1 MHKQL
6 DLDRV
11 SIHYGGFQAVSE
23 ISFSLAEGHI
33 GCILGPSGCGKTS
46 LLRAIAGFE
55 TLSDGSISLRGDII
69 SAPDTLQPPEKRGVG
84 MVFQDFALFPHLTVE
99 ANIGFGLAKQAP
111 ATRDSRITEMLDLV
125 GLHNVHKRYP
135 HQLSG
140 GQQQRVALARALAP
154 NPKILLLDEPFS
166 NLDSVRRS
174 QLASEI
180 RTLLVRSKITT
191 LMVTHDQDEA
201 FAMADQIILLNHGRV
216 LQTGT
221 PRDLYQRPATVFA
234 ADFIGA
240 GKLIDIGIDASGRL
254 DHNLGV
260 LPKGPHCSRTNSRI
274 TLLLRHDAVVFDD
287 CGTHQ
292 LAILDKVFQGANN
305 LYTLALPDGQSISC
319 LTPSP
324 IDFTVGE
331 TLRVRFDLDE
341 AIMFNSCA

>member
-1 MHKQL
+1 
-6 DLDRV
+6 
-11 SIHYGGFQAVSE
+11 
-23 ISFSLAEGHI
+23 
-33 GCILGPSGCGKTS
+33 
-46 LLRAIAGFE
+46 
-55 TLSDGSISLRGDII
+55 
-69 SAPDTLQPPEKRGVG
+69 

-305 LYTLALPDGQSISC
+305 LYTLALPDGQSIAC

-331 TLRVRFDLDE
+331 ALRVRFDLDE